1 MYHTLKSYRS
11 TMLSLMILLI
21 IFSFSLQAGSESDL
35 QSGFVVK
42 MVISLFEFFHLPT
55 SGYPLAFYVRK
66 VAHFTEYFVFGL
78 SLVFSAKEL
87 KNPKLLY
94 LGFLIPII
102 DEGIQ
107 AFVPNRV
114 PSMIDMGIDALGL
127 VCGILFIR
135 LFFLK
140 NNKVGHN

>member
-1 MYHTLKSYRS
+1 
-11 TMLSLMILLI
+11 MILLI